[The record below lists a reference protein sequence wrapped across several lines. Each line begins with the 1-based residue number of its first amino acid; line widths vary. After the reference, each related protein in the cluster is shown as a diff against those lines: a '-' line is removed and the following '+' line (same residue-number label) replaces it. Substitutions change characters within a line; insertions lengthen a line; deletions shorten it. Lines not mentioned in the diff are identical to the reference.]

1 MIQHITIVFLCI
13 SGIVTIIN
21 LGFLLWMLVSDVI
34 NFFWYKAKRFS
45 HHANID
51 IVINFQK
58 TADGENEVKGY
69 ESAEHLSDKEC
80 VETLQALYSL
90 RKKVPKES
98 VRVEITAAES
108 ERKFYHVQYSD
119 QDFTT
124 EMDEKTISLLNELFR
139 SYRLIG

>member
-1 MIQHITIVFLCI
+1 
-13 SGIVTIIN
+13 
-21 LGFLLWMLVSDVI
+21 MLVGDVI

-51 IVINFQK
+51 ILINFPK
-58 TADGENEVKGY
+58 SAEGENEVKGH
-69 ESAEHLSDKEC
+69 EAAEHLSDEEC

-98 VRVEITAAES
+98 VLVEITAAES
-108 ERKFYHVQYSD
+108 DRKFYRVQYSD

-124 EMDEKTISLLNELFR
+124 EMDEKTISLLNDLFR